1 VTVQR
6 YLVLA
11 FLCGAAC
18 LAVTIRSAAVNIF
31 GLAGVPDYLVGPV
44 PLSAGLAIGTFF
56 ITFFALMRHK
66 QAVTFSTQVIRQMY
80 KVTWPDR
87 EETMRA
93 TTVVCLSAVGSAT
106 FLALCDY
113 FWAQVTDILIF
124 TGS

>member
-11 FLCGAAC
+11 FLCGAAA
-18 LAVTIRSAAVNIF
+18 LAVTVRSAAVNIF
-31 GLAGVPDYLVGPV
+31 GLAGVPDTLVGPV
-44 PLSAGLAIGTFF
+44 PLSALLAVASFF
-56 ITFFALMRHK
+56 ISFFALMRHK
-66 QAVTFSTQVIRQMY
+66 TAVTFSTQVIREMY

-93 TTVVCLSAVGSAT
+93 TTVVCLSAIGSAT

-124 TGS
+124 TSS

>member
-1 VTVQR
+1 MTVQR

-18 LAVTIRSAAVNIF
+18 LAVTIRSAVVNIF
-31 GLAGVPDYLVGPV
+31 GLVGVPDQLIGPL
-44 PLSAGLAIGTFF
+44 PLSVLLAVAAFF
-56 ITFFALMRHK
+56 ISFFALMRHK
-66 QAVTFSTQVIRQMY
+66 VAVTFSTQVIREMY
-80 KVTWPDR
+80 RVTWPDR

-124 TGS
+124 TSS